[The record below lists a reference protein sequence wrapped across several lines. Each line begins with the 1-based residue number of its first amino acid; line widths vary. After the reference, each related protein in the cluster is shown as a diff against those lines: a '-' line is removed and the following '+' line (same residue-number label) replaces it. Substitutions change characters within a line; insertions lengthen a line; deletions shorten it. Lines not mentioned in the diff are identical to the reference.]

1 MISLVMR
8 PVIDDSIPIALLD
21 APAAGTGKG
30 LLANAIV
37 MIASGRRAG
46 TMVEAENEA
55 EWRKKITSALMTGR
69 IFHLID
75 NVERPLQDAS
85 LSSLLTTP
93 EWNDRLLGTNT
104 QISIHGAAL
113 GIWCATG
120 NNITLDGDMP
130 RRCYHI
136 RIDAKRANPFLRAP
150 EEFKHP
156 RLLKWVDQERPAL
169 LSALLTVCRAWFTRG
184 RPTKGAPTLGSYEEW
199 TEAIWGV
206 LSLDPTRVGKGSDLC
221 YGACFLENGPDL
233 WSQGS
238 TDADE
243 WEPFLR
249 VLKLAFEDQ
258 PGQSF
263 TLAQLGAKV
272 RGVTPLMQNL
282 KEMLPGDLLS
292 LVDKGSFSKHLS
304 HAFRRHNGTRY
315 GNEMWRI
322 ERAGKNPH
330 TGVALWIV
338 RKG

>member
-1 MISLVMR
+1 MVSLAMR
-8 PVIDDSIPIALLD
+8 PVITGSIPMALLD

-30 LLANAIV
+30 LLVDSIV

-46 TMVEAENEA
+46 TMVEAENDA

-69 IFHLID
+69 IFHMID
-75 NVERPLQDAS
+75 NVEKPLQDAS
-85 LSSLLTTP
+85 LASLLTTP

-104 QISIHGAAL
+104 QITIGGAAL

-136 RIDAKRANPFLRAP
+136 RIDAKRTNPFLRRP
-150 EEFKHP
+150 EEFKHSP
-156 RLLKWVDQERPAL
+156 LLKWVEQERPAL

-184 RPTKGAPTLGSYEEW
+184 CPMKGAPTLGSYEDW
-199 TEAIWGV
+199 AATVWGV

-221 YGACFLENGPDL
+221 FGACFLENGPDL

-249 VLKLAFEDQ
+249 VLKVVFGD
-258 PGQSF
+258 GTF
-263 TLAQLGAKV
+263 TLAQLGAAV
-272 RGVTPLMQNL
+272 RGVTPPNQNL
-282 KEMLPGDLLS
+282 KEALPGDLLS
-292 LVDKGSFSKHLS
+292 AVDKESFSKRLS
-304 HAFRRHNGTRY
+304 HAFRCHSGTRY
-315 GNEMWRI
+315 TDEMWRI
-322 ERAGKNPH
+322 EPAGKNPH
-330 TGVALWIV
+330 TGVGMWVV